1 VEQRLAFGEQAG
13 VEGEPATRRYMIAP
27 PHEEK
32 EEEEEDATGWTSF
45 VDAQWVLLSIAQG

>member
-1 VEQRLAFGEQAG
+1 
-13 VEGEPATRRYMIAP
+13 MIAP